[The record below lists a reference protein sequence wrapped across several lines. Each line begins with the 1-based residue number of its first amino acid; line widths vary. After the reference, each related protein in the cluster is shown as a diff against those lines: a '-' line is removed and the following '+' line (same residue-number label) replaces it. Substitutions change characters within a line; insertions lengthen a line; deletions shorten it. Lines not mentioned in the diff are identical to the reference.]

1 MKPKVDSNLSTKRVK
16 GKSKRKLLNIPKEC
30 KRVKMNDK
38 CYLGVL
44 EEKLYEWW
52 RRATDKSKFYHNK
65 GNLRRKFKLGKKEV
79 LTFCS
84 SPYSILKWAISSRCK
99 IIASSSSKSDSYD

>member
-38 CYLGVL
+38 CYL
-44 EEKLYEWW
+44 EFW
-52 RRATDKSKFYHNK
+52 RKNYMKGGGEQQTSQNSTTIRA
-65 GNLRRKFKLGKKEV
+65 
-79 LTFCS
+79 
-84 SPYSILKWAISSRCK
+84 I
-99 IIASSSSKSDSYD
+99 